1 MRSGVPIRSVKMEM
15 VNDLHSELQMV
26 TSTRSRTTSS
36 EVIKPMWVIIVLKSV
51 VVMRVKAMV
60 TSHSAN
66 KIEKLVATFMI
77 TLVLRVTETVR
88 IDVTIAVNSLPFVI
102 IKETLVHPFRTSEP
116 FINAS
121 QSLVSTGSVIRTIAN
136 ETVAAIAS
144 NEYTINA
151 IEISMKNDALSFMAD
166 DFEAHVGGC
175 VNTSRE
181 GIMSERPTNTRML
194 IE

>member
-1 MRSGVPIRSVKMEM
+1 MRSRVPIRSVKMEV
-15 VNDLHSELQMV
+15 VNDLHGELQMV

-36 EVIKPMWVIIVLKSV
+36 EIIKPMWIIIVLKSV

-66 KIEKLVATFMI
+66 KIEKLGATFMI

-88 IDVTIAVNSLPFVI
+88 IYVTIAVNSLPFVI
-102 IKETLVHPFRTSEP
+102 IEETLVHPFRTGEP

-121 QSLVSTGSVIRTIAN
+121 QSLVSTESVIRTIAN
-136 ETVAAIAS
+136 ETIAAIAS

-166 DFEAHVGGC
+166 DF
-175 VNTSRE
+175 
-181 GIMSERPTNTRML
+181 
-194 IE
+194 